1 MILHDSDPDD
11 KGHECMPYALR
22 CMPTKHIAA
31 IYIALEM
38 KRHDL
43 LDLPKRMHWHAPVGL
58 RNIGLSENEVEIRFL
73 LPQIAKSIAQ
83 ILDIV

>member
-1 MILHDSDPDD
+1 M
-11 KGHECMPYALR
+11 
-22 CMPTKHIAA
+22 TKHIAA

-38 KRHDL
+38 TGHDL
-43 LDLPKRMHWHAPVGL
+43 LDLPKRMHLHVPVGL
-58 RNIGLSENEVEIRFL
+58 RNVGLPENEVEIKFL

>member
-1 MILHDSDPDD
+1 
-11 KGHECMPYALR
+11 MPYALR
-22 CMPTKHIAA
+22 CTASEHIAA

-38 KRHDL
+38 KGNDL

-58 RNIGLSENEVEIRFL
+58 RNVRLPENEVEIRFL
-73 LPQIAKSIAQ
+73 LPQIVKSIAQ